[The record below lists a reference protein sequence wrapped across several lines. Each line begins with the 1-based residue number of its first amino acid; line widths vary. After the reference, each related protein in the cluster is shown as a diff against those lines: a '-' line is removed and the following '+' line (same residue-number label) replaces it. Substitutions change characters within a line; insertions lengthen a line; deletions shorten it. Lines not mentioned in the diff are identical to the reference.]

1 MGLSS
6 VEKQL
11 RAEEKKIRLGKVSP
25 EDIEHAK
32 KRIIVLKNIIEAE
45 KVKNLEFLKKKEEAM
60 LVSKMTSEE
69 MLDQEYDLN
78 SGINAENI
86 KNEKKQIRNRK
97 KYLKRRAANRFCQI
111 VKNKYNLKKK
121 KFIKNHKI
129 YTLVNILYNQSS
141 SISVK

>member
-1 MGLSS
+1 MGLTNL
-6 VEKQL
+6 EKQL
-11 RAEEKKIRLGKVSP
+11 RAEEKKVRHGKVPP

-32 KRIIVLKNIIEAE
+32 KRLIVLNNLIDAE
-45 KVKNLEFLKKKEEAM
+45 KVKKLELLKKKEGRMILDE
-60 LVSKMTSEE
+60 MTSDE
-69 MLDQEYDLN
+69 MLDQDYDLN